1 MLQPPDWTGSTCL
14 AAAFLTKITW
24 YAAMCSKLDS
34 TVPDASGAQLE
45 IVERLNSEV
54 GDLCDEYIDLLE
66 NLKIRAA
73 IAKAMEVSGA
83 GNKFLQVRAFVRP
96 RWKGLHSAS

>member
-1 MLQPPDWTGSTCL
+1 
-14 AAAFLTKITW
+14 
-24 YAAMCSKLDS
+24 MCSKLDS

-54 GDLCDEYIDLLE
+54 CDLCDEYIDLLE
-66 NLKIRAA
+66 NLKIRSA

-83 GNKFLQVRAFVRP
+83 GNKFLQVRVFVRP
-96 RWKGLHSAS
+96 RRKGLHSASRLPCADPCINNC